1 MAIGQ
6 TPFIPNVIKKI
17 ITRIIAALIAPC
29 AGLLRLVG
37 VLQLLYSKPA
47 TPNHIFSWVR
57 ISFEAWFEFDPK
69 TAMSKWRAHILK
81 WWLRSGVGRIL
92 LAVDDATNASL
103 CVTFSLSCTE
113 GCGDAD
119 TESKDSPTRSP
130 NLIVHSGFVY
140 WIRQDESI
148 FCVFL
153 WQLPILIV
161 HNKL

>member
-1 MAIGQ
+1 M
-6 TPFIPNVIKKI
+6 I

-47 TPNHIFSWVR
+47 TPNHIFSWVK
-57 ISFEAWFEFDPK
+57 ISFEVGFEFDPK

-103 CVTFSLSCTE
+103 CVTFALSCTE

-119 TESKDSPTRSP
+119 AASQKTLHQIAKSHSAQWVCLMDSPR
-130 NLIVHSGFVY
+130 
-140 WIRQDESI
+140 WIHF